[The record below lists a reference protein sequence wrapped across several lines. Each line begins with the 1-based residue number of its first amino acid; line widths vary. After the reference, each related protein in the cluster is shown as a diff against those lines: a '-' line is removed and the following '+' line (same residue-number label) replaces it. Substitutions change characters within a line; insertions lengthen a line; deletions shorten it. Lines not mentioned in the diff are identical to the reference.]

1 MTGETAV
8 GSKGTAGKDGW
19 APSRIAIIGAGS
31 WGTALAMIAARNKH
45 QVKLWAREPEVAL
58 EINRAHKNPYYLAD
72 FDLDEGIHATTS
84 VEETIE
90 DADFVLLVVPS
101 HAMRETVAQ
110 LLPHLRSEMV
120 LVSAAKGVENIT
132 LMRMEEVVNDV
143 LRESFAPR
151 YVALSGP
158 SFARE
163 VAKGDPTAIVA
174 ASRNREWSEL
184 IQQSLSS
191 SFFRVYTNT
200 DVVGVE
206 LGSAVKNVVAIA
218 AGVVRGLGFGT
229 NAVAAIITRGL
240 AEMTRLALAQGARVE
255 TLAGLA
261 GLGDLVLTCTGEL
274 SRNRRVGVELGRGR
288 KLSDIVGE
296 MREVAEGVKT
306 TRSIY
311 ELGRRLRIEM
321 PITASIY
328 ALLYEDKPALE
339 AANELMGRPLKRE

>member
-1 MTGETAV
+1 MSAEAA
-8 GSKGTAGKDGW
+8 AGIK
-19 APSRIAIIGAGS
+19 RIAVIGAGS
-31 WGTALAMIAARNKH
+31 WGTALAMVAARNH
-45 QVKLWAREPEVAL
+45 HHVTLWAREPEVASSVNQGRRNPLYLSDFNL
-58 EINRAHKNPYYLAD
+58 ENIR
-72 FDLDEGIHATTS
+72 ATTA
-84 VEETIE
+84 ID
-90 DADFVLLVVPS
+90 DALEGSDFALLVVPS
-101 HAMRETVAQ
+101 HAMRESISR
-110 LLPHLRSEMV
+110 LRPFLNSNIV
-120 LVSAAKGVENIT
+120 LVSAAKGVENST
-132 LMRMEEVVNDV
+132 LMRMEEVVVDV
-143 LRESFAPR
+143 LRERFDPR

-174 ASRNREWSEL
+174 ASRDRESSEL
-184 IQQSLSS
+184 VQRSLSS
-191 SFFRVYTNT
+191 SVFRVYTNN

-206 LGSAVKNVVAIA
+206 LGGAVKNVVAIA

-255 TLAGLA
+255 TMAGLA

-274 SRNRRVGVELGRGR
+274 SRNRHVGIELGRGR
-288 KLSDIVGE
+288 KLEEILGG

-311 ELGRRLRIEM
+311 ELGRRLQIEM
-321 PITASIY
+321 PITESIH
-328 ALLYEDKPALE
+328 ALLYEDKPALD